1 MLKIDR
7 RIIFLVIGLCTLLP
21 LLYPVGLPIK
31 ISSEVRGVYNHIES
45 LPERAVFFMSFDFDP
60 ASKPEL
66 HPQAIALLRHAF
78 RKNLRV
84 VTMTL
89 WVTGTGLADQIV
101 TQVAKEMGKENG
113 KDYVFLGWSP
123 GNTAVIINLGQNLHN
138 TFPSD
143 YGGKPTKGLPVLDG
157 VQSLKDVTY
166 LVSLGAGNP
175 GVEAWYVF
183 GKDKYKFEMGGG
195 CTGVM
200 APGLYPQRPH
210 RRPARR
216 GGIRKLDRSEGQGCG
231 RHGCAV
237 GDACGHHCFG
247 DHLQPLL
254 LQHATCGTASE
265 WVSGPASPLCSP
277 NAHTGLNQI
286 VIRTVGARCMRA
298 VGDSSGPLWG

>member
-1 MLKIDR
+1 MTFSERMLKIDR

-200 APGLYPQRPH
+200 APGLYPLLRSGQINGLIGGLRGAAEYESLIDQKGKAVAGMDAQSATH
-210 RRPARR
+210 VAIIVLVIICNLFYFSMRRAARH
-216 GGIRKLDRSEGQGCG
+216 Q
-231 RHGCAV
+231 
-237 GDACGHHCFG
+237 
-247 DHLQPLL
+247 
-254 LQHATCGTASE
+254 
-265 WVSGPASPLCSP
+265 SG
-277 NAHTGLNQI
+277 
-286 VIRTVGARCMRA
+286 
-298 VGDSSGPLWG
+298 

>member
-1 MLKIDR
+1 MTFSERMLKIDR

-31 ISSEVRGVYNHIES
+31 ISSEVRGVYDHIES
-45 LPERAVFFMSFDFDP
+45 LPERSVFFLSFDFDP

-123 GNTAVIINLGQNLHN
+123 GNTAVIINLGQNLYN

-143 YGGKPTKGLPVLDG
+143 YGGKPTKGLPVLEG

-166 LVSLGAGNP
+166 MVSLGAGNP

-200 APGLYPQRPH
+200 APGLYPLLRSGQINGLIGGL
-210 RRPARR
+210 R
-216 GGIRKLDRSEGQGCG
+216 GAAEYESLIGQKGK
-231 RHGCAV
+231 AV
-237 GDACGHHCFG
+237 AGMDA
-247 DHLQPLL
+247 QS
-254 LQHATCGTASE
+254 ATHVAI
-265 WVSGPASPLCSP
+265 
-277 NAHTGLNQI
+277 I
-286 VIRTVGARCMRA
+286 VLVIICNLFYFSMRRA
-298 VGDSSGPLWG
+298 VRQQSG

>member
-1 MLKIDR
+1 MTFSERMLKIDR

-31 ISSEVRGVYNHIES
+31 ISSEVRGVYDHIES
-45 LPERAVFFMSFDFDP
+45 LPERSVFFMSFDFDP

-123 GNTAVIINLGQNLHN
+123 GNTAVIINLGQNLYN

-166 LVSLGAGNP
+166 LLSLGAGNP

-200 APGLYPQRPH
+200 APGLYPLLRSGQINGLVGGLRGAAEYESLIDQKGKAVAGMDAQSATH
-210 RRPARR
+210 VAIIVLVIICNLFYFSMRRTAR
-216 GGIRKLDRSEGQGCG
+216 Q
-231 RHGCAV
+231 
-237 GDACGHHCFG
+237 
-247 DHLQPLL
+247 Q
-254 LQHATCGTASE
+254 
-265 WVSGPASPLCSP
+265 SG
-277 NAHTGLNQI
+277 
-286 VIRTVGARCMRA
+286 
-298 VGDSSGPLWG
+298 

>member
-1 MLKIDR
+1 MSFPERMLKIDR

-45 LPERAVFFMSFDFDP
+45 LPERSVLFMSLDFDP

-123 GNTAVIINLGQNLHN
+123 GNTAVIINLGQNLYS

-166 LVSLGAGNP
+166 MVSLGAGNP

-200 APGLYPQRPH
+200 APGLYPLLRSGQINGLIGGLRGAAEYESLIDQKGKAVAGMDAQSATH
-210 RRPARR
+210 VAIIVLVIICNLFYFSMRRAA
-216 GGIRKLDRSEGQGCG
+216 GQQSQLG
-231 RHGCAV
+231 
-237 GDACGHHCFG
+237 
-247 DHLQPLL
+247 
-254 LQHATCGTASE
+254 S
-265 WVSGPASPLCSP
+265 
-277 NAHTGLNQI
+277 
-286 VIRTVGARCMRA
+286 
-298 VGDSSGPLWG
+298 

>member
-1 MLKIDR
+1 MTFSERMLKIDR

-45 LPERAVFFMSFDFDP
+45 LPEQSVFFMSFDFDP

-123 GNTAVIINLGQNLHN
+123 GNTAVIINLGQNLYN

-166 LVSLGAGNP
+166 MVSLGAGNP

-200 APGLYPQRPH
+200 APGLYPLLRSGQINGLIGGLRGAAEYESLIDQKGKAVAGMDAQSATH
-210 RRPARR
+210 VAIIVLVIICNLFYFSMRRTAR
-216 GGIRKLDRSEGQGCG
+216 Q
-231 RHGCAV
+231 
-237 GDACGHHCFG
+237 
-247 DHLQPLL
+247 Q
-254 LQHATCGTASE
+254 
-265 WVSGPASPLCSP
+265 SG
-277 NAHTGLNQI
+277 
-286 VIRTVGARCMRA
+286 
-298 VGDSSGPLWG
+298 